1 MAIGEAGVPGLPV
14 DLTVKQ
20 EEDRAI
26 IQVPLA
32 VAKVA
37 LDYHTKNVHVSFR
50 DVFRNA
56 PKGALTVTMEDAT
69 EELEFLVP
77 HMIPPFWNTFQQL
90 YLVSNQVSRRFLIF
104 KDVISIQRHNRP
116 CLPCCH

>member
-56 PKGALTVTMEDAT
+56 LKCALTVTMEDAT
-69 EELEFLVP
+69 KELEL
-77 HMIPPFWNTFQQL
+77 HKIPPLCNTFQQL
-90 YLVSNQVSRRFLIF
+90 YLVSNQVSR
-104 KDVISIQRHNRP
+104 
-116 CLPCCH
+116 